1 MFHWTR
7 EVGKVWRCSCLEK
20 GSFVLI
26 SKFKLFKF
34 DHLHLVY
41 YFTVPL
47 INCVI
52 RTKLIDKIIRKGQLF
67 IKGNNL
73 CVGYIVTIV
82 I

>member
-1 MFHWTR
+1 M
-7 EVGKVWRCSCLEK
+7 V
-20 GSFVLI
+20 
-26 SKFKLFKF
+26 KFEKF

-67 IKGNNL
+67 IKGINL

>member
-1 MFHWTR
+1 M
-7 EVGKVWRCSCLEK
+7 VKLER
-20 GSFVLI
+20 
-26 SKFKLFKF
+26 F

-41 YFTVPL
+41 YFTVSL

-67 IKGNNL
+67 IKGINL
-73 CVGYIVTIV
+73 CVGYIATVV